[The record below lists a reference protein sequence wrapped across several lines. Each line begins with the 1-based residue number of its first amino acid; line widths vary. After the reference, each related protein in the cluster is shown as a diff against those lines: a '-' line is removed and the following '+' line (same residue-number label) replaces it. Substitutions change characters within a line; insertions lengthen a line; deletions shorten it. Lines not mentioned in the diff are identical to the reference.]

1 MLTWSQQE
9 TCLVIITFQFQI
21 IISTFLDAPIL
32 IHLALKENAF
42 LCSFFNILHVYVNL
56 TQMWNN
62 TFICVCVNLIT
73 SNMIAFCWLA
83 ILDTGFAF
91 YVFVYIFYFL
101 YKTYFRGLSLQKK
114 MWYKDW
120 TYSTFNRYSLPAP
133 SKFLQCVIV

>member
-21 IISTFLDAPIL
+21 IISTFSDAPML

-42 LCSFFNILHVYVNL
+42 FMFFFLIYCMYMFTLPKCETTHL
-56 TQMWNN
+56 
-62 TFICVCVNLIT
+62 FVCVNLIT

-91 YVFVYIFYFL
+91 YVYVYIFHFL
-101 YKTYFRGLSLQKK
+101 YNTYFRGFSLQKK
-114 MWYKDW
+114 TWYKDW